1 MPASGTG
8 SEKNFKIFW
17 ADFPFSDLQWE
28 RKKLEESSL
37 QVEIEE
43 EWCETAEEVI
53 AKAGG
58 ADALLVHHAPV
69 TAAVIEELD
78 ELKVIGRYGAGYDVV
93 DVRAAEAAG
102 IPVINDPTYCVEELT
117 AHVLALMLALNR
129 KILPL
134 SDLVQAAEWRSDEDF
149 RSAGEIHRLAG
160 QKLGVIGLGRTG
172 MRLAEKAEALGL
184 ELLVWDRRAEEKL
197 ASRFDLKNLR
207 AAELKELL
215 EKADIISLHLPLTSE
230 TEGII
235 GREEFELMKEDAILI
250 NTARGGLLQEKA
262 LVTAL
267 TEGEIAGA
275 GLDVFQKEPLPAD
288 HPLLRLAEERE
299 NLILTPHAA
308 FYSEEAEAELRES
321 ILEQVIAALQGEKPD
336 HIVNDEAW

>member
-1 MPASGTG
+1 MASSETG
-8 SEKNFKIFW
+8 ARKKLKIFW
-17 ADFPFSDLQWE
+17 ADFPFPDLQWE

-37 QVEIEE
+37 QVELEE
-43 EWCETAEEVI
+43 EWCETAKEVI
-53 AKAGG
+53 AGASG

-78 ELKVIGRYGAGYDVV
+78 QLKVIGRYGAGYDMV
-93 DVRAAEAAG
+93 DVEAATAAG
-102 IPVINDPTYCVEELT
+102 IPVINDPGYCVEELT
-117 AHVLALMLALNR
+117 THVLALMLTLNR

-134 SDLVQAAEWRSDEDF
+134 NDLVQGGGWQSDEDF

-160 QKLGVIGLGRTG
+160 QKLGVVGLGRTG
-172 MRLAEKAEALGL
+172 MSLAEKAEALGL

-197 ASRFDLKNLR
+197 ASRSDLKNLK

-235 GREEFELMKEDAILI
+235 GREEFELMKEDAMLI

-267 TEGEIAGA
+267 TEGEIAAA

-288 HPLLRLAEERE
+288 HPLLRLAEERD

-336 HIVNDEAW
+336 HIINDEVW

>member
-37 QVEIEE
+37 QAEIEE
-43 EWCETAEEVI
+43 DWCETAEEVI

-235 GREEFELMKEDAILI
+235 GREELELMKENAIFI
-250 NTARGGLLQEKA
+250 NTARGGLLEEKA

>member
-93 DVRAAEAAG
+93 DVRAAAAAG

-235 GREEFELMKEDAILI
+235 GREEFELMKENAILI

-267 TEGEIAGA
+267 TEGEIAAA

-288 HPLLRLAEERE
+288 HPLLRLAEERD

-336 HIVNDEAW
+336 HIINDEVW